1 MKPESMKKTIL
12 HGVTLVLGVL
22 VLGFLALPYFAGKE
36 IQGLGSVPSQ
46 TGYDLLDFSNVTS
59 DSPVFSAVSTLL
71 LVIAACVV
79 VLSAILALLNDFN
92 LIKNETFKKVVN
104 LTLLV
109 SAVLVTIFAIL
120 NMIACPTYIS
130 DQVGMDTKF
139 TAGWA
144 GLVLNLVCG
153 LGATAAV
160 VLARDKKQN

>member
-22 VLGFLALPYFAGKE
+22 VLGFLALPYFAGKTIE
-36 IQGLGSVPSQ
+36 GAGSIPSQ
-46 TGYDLLDFSNVTS
+46 TGYDLLDFSNVTET
-59 DSPVFSAVSTLL
+59 SPVFSAVSTLL

-104 LTLLV
+104 WALLA
-109 SAVLVTIFAIL
+109 SAVLMTIFAIL

-130 DQVGMDTKF
+130 DQGIDMF
-139 TAGWA
+139 YTAGWA
-144 GLVLNLVCG
+144 GLVLNLICG
-153 LGATAAV
+153 LGATASV
-160 VLARDKKQN
+160 VLARDKKQA